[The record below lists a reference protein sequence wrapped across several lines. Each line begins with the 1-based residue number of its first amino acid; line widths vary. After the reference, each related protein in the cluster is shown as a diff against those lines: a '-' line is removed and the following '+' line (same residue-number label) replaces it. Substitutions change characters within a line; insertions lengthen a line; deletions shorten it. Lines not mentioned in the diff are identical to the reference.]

1 MAKERALKQ
10 DEDSVLPEKLAGLYK
25 VADGVLQVFADNEL
39 GLIDLSNINEDMA
52 EKLVKRGHLIK
63 ISPGG

>member
-1 MAKERALKQ
+1 MAKQVALKQ
-10 DEDSVLPEKLAGLYK
+10 DDDSILPEKLAGLYK
-25 VADGVLQVFADNEL
+25 VADGVLQMFADNEL
-39 GLIDLSNINEDMA
+39 GYIDLSNITEDMA